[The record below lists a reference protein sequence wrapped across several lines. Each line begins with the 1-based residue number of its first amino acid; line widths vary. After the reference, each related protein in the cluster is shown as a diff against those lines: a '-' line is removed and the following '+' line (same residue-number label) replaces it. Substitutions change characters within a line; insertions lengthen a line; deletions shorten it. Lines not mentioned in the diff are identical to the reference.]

1 MFSGIEAASV
11 ASIPLQWRFLA
22 FSEIEDFPSAVLK
35 YRFPEVPNLG
45 DMTQV
50 DWGKYRGL
58 VDVVVGGSPCQAFSV
73 AGLRRSL
80 ADDRGNLTLQ
90 FVKAVD
96 AIDPLV
102 TVWENVPGVL
112 NTKDNAFGCLLAGLA
127 GEDKP
132 LVPPGKKWTNAGYVL
147 GPKRTIAWRVLDAQY
162 FGVAQRRRRV
172 FVVASP
178 RNGVDPRAVLFEREG
193 LRRDTAPSREARED
207 FTHDIAPS
215 LVSSGRGVERAGD
228 SRGQDPVVAVVGGS
242 SRSDNE
248 AGKADPGGLI
258 PVTHPSSWWDGGQV
272 SQTLDAVLYKGQTM
286 PEKNRFP
293 AVVQTRAFAN
303 QGHFGSY
310 KETEVCDPL
319 RSKGGDVGPGGESLV
334 MSVTGEISHALNTAN
349 NGKMSSEDGTGR
361 GVPII
366 AFSAKDY
373 SADAQEDLSPTLRAG
388 GHSESH
394 ANAGVPPAVAFDLR
408 GREGG
413 AQCEGPH
420 DTANIRASSGG
431 SSRSYVVELASRLR
445 EEGLT
450 LKEAQDLG
458 RPYAV
463 RRLTPVEC
471 ERLQGFPD
479 NWTYVTYRNKPAAN
493 GPRYKALGNSM
504 AVPVMYWIFARAQR
518 LVEALF
524 EELIAA

>member
-1 MFSGIEAASV
+1 M
-11 ASIPLQWRFLA
+11 
-22 FSEIEDFPSAVLK
+22 
-35 YRFPEVPNLG
+35 
-45 DMTQV
+45 
-50 DWGKYRGL
+50 
-58 VDVVVGGSPCQAFSV
+58 
-73 AGLRRSL
+73 
-80 ADDRGNLTLQ
+80 
-90 FVKAVD
+90 
-96 AIDPLV
+96 
-102 TVWENVPGVL
+102 
-112 NTKDNAFGCLLAGLA
+112 
-127 GEDKP
+127 
-132 LVPPGKKWTNAGYVL
+132 
-147 GPKRTIAWRVLDAQY
+147 
-162 FGVAQRRRRV
+162 
-172 FVVASP
+172 
-178 RNGVDPRAVLFEREG
+178 
-193 LRRDTAPSREARED
+193 
-207 FTHDIAPS
+207 
-215 LVSSGRGVERAGD
+215 
-228 SRGQDPVVAVVGGS
+228 AVVGGS

-293 AVVQTRAFAN
+293 AVVQTGAFAN